1 MNRSFNRF
9 ASDWFMTEGGV
20 RQMAGNSYISIIF
33 VELQPFI
40 PITESQEVSVCQPHF
55 TQAGINPDVQIFP
68 PIKSAQSTLRHGVPL
83 QAGVRTQTFITVPCK
98 PALFLLARHARSKT
112 H

>member
-1 MNRSFNRF
+1 
-9 ASDWFMTEGGV
+9 
-20 RQMAGNSYISIIF
+20 MAGNSYISIIF